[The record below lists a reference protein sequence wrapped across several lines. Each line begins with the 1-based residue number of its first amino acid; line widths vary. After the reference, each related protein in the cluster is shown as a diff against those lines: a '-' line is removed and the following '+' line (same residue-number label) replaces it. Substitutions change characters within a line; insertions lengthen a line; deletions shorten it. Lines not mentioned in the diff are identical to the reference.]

1 MLRILEIAAMTF
13 VFILIFLSYIVAVFG
28 LITGWIKAIAQPV
41 AGVVKE
47 KFISVI
53 IPFRNEENTIG
64 HLIHD
69 LQQQEY
75 PRDKFEV
82 ILINDHSE
90 DSSVVAIN
98 EELRGSIS
106 AKLLNSTEQGKKPAL
121 TKGIRHAVGSIVVT
135 TDADCRVN
143 PGWIR
148 SVNNSFSEES
158 TKMTFGAVRIETDNT
173 LLGTL
178 QAIEFSSLI
187 GSGASTAAF
196 GFPTLC
202 NGANLAF
209 TKDAFTETSGYDG
222 NEHVASGDDE
232 FLMRKMEAKYPDGI
246 RFNNNPESI
255 VTTHPQKTLE
265 SFLSQRIRWAGKWKH
280 HEGTNSKLLAVY
292 VFLFHLSVII
302 LPFFVLMGDIP
313 FYVMLGLLVA
323 KGLVEFFFLRQ
334 VCRWL
339 VVPWHGLSFLLL
351 QLVYPVYAVGVAVTA
366 LYKKPSWKGRA
377 LTTP

>member
-1 MLRILEIAAMTF
+1 MRRILEIAAMTF

-98 EELRGSIS
+98 EELRGPIS

-209 TKDAFTETSGYDG
+209 TKDAFTETGGYDG

-232 FLMRKMEAKYPDGI
+232 FLMRKIEAKYPDGI
-246 RFNNNPESI
+246 RFNNNPESV

-265 SFLSQRIRWAGKWKH
+265 DFLSQRIRWAGKWKH
-280 HEGTNSKLLAVY
+280 HDGTNSKLLAVY
-292 VFLFHLSVII
+292 VFLFHLSVIM

-313 FYVMLGLLVA
+313 VYVMLGLLVA

-339 VVPWHGLSFLLL
+339 VVRWHGLSFILL

-366 LYKKPSWKGRA
+366 LYKKPCWKGRA